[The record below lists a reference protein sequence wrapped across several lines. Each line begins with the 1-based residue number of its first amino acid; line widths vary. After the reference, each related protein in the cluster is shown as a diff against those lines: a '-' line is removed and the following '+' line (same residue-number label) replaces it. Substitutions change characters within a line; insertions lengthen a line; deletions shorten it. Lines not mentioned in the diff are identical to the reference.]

1 MASVQKVQSYLSYWF
16 QLGKPVLFEHDSSQ
30 CLPVPIFQDTEY
42 SPAFQQCWGRIMQH
56 PSECFLRGTDE
67 SVADLL
73 SEEWEIVGCA
83 RCPMPM
89 PMPVR
94 GIKVAPCPCA
104 DLPSW
109 PNSEMPHPRDGVCT
123 HEQLGNLQQRLN
135 ARFQHDSDRLQ
146 SAYHHSPDLPKAANS
161 ETRTLNMITQT
172 LREKSAPDAQ

>member
-16 QLGKPVLFEHDSSQ
+16 QLGKPVIFEPDGSQ
-30 CLPVPIFQDTEY
+30 CLPMPIFQGPDY
-42 SPAFQQCWGRIMQH
+42 SPSFQQCWGRIMAH

-89 PMPVR
+89 PMPIR

-109 PNSEMPHPRDGVCT
+109 PNTDIPHPRNGVCT
-123 HEQLGNLQQRLN
+123 HEQLSHLQQRLN
-135 ARFQHDSDRLQ
+135 DRFQQDCEHLQ
-146 SAYHHSPDLPKAANS
+146 SAYSVSPDLPKVANFK
-161 ETRTLNMITQT
+161 TRTLTNITQM
-172 LREKSAPDAQ
+172 LQEKSVPDA